1 MRRNVLRVGVQKHE
15 DFVINDTAAH
25 VSRRSILCMSIGVV
39 R

>member
-1 MRRNVLRVGVQKHE
+1 MRRNVLRVGVQKHQ

-25 VSRRSILCMSIGVV
+25 VSRRRILCMCIGLV